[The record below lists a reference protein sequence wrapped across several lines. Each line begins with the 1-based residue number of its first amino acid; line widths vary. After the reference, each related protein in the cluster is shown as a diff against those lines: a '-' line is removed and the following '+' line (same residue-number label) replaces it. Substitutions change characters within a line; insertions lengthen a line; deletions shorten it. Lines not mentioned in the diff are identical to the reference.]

1 MRSVMNSKHGWI
13 IQVLFGYKSSKT
25 TEIST
30 QVNNRDLN
38 MIKSPAGFLGEEGRH
53 DRVHPKWV

>member
-1 MRSVMNSKHGWI
+1 MNSKHGWI